1 MKKFAIMKNCILSI
15 LVVMSMMIMPMT
27 VLAASTDGVVVT
39 NGIVTGYTGTDTA
52 VAIPDTAKSI
62 AANAFAGKKI
72 SSIIIPSSIESIG
85 EGAFKNC
92 TSLSSVT
99 IPGSVTS
106 MGTGVFAGCSGLS
119 SVSLQASVYGIPD
132 DTFNG
137 CGSLSSVGTS
147 SNISTIGARAFK
159 GCSSLATMSVPS
171 GVTNIG
177 SEAFANCTA
186 LSGISIPASTT
197 SISTD
202 AFNGCVSLTTIKV
215 DSSNGTYASD
225 GGCLYNGSCTKLLI
239 VPAGK
244 SSIALNSS
252 VKTIGAGSFK
262 GCTGITTLTL
272 PSSTT
277 TIESGAFA
285 GSGINTI
292 TIPSAVTSIA
302 DQSGW
307 IPELIYGYTKTTADE
322 YASARNI
329 VFYPLDGNLDETDT
343 DSNAIPGLGNFITA
357 DDDDGELDYGDDDED
372 DDDFVDLDTKP
383 SSDKGN
389 GGYSNTT
396 GNTHK
401 SDKTPKTGE
410 FLNARIWICI
420 AIGLVGV
427 AFFIVAMIKRKNRD

>member
-1 MKKFAIMKNCILSI
+1 MKKFAKIKISILSLFVI
-15 LVVMSMMIMPMT
+15 MSMVIMPMT
-27 VLAASTDGVVVT
+27 VLAASTEGVVVKD
-39 NGIVTGYTGTDTA
+39 GVVTGYTGTDTA

-62 AANAFAGKKI
+62 AAGAFAGKKI
-72 SSIIIPSSIESIG
+72 SSVIIPSSIESIG

-92 TSLSSVT
+92 TSLNSVT

-106 MGTGVFAGCSGLS
+106 MGTGVFAGCSALS
-119 SVSLQASVYGIPD
+119 SVSLQASIYGIPD
-132 DTFNG
+132 DTFSG

-147 SNISTIGARAFK
+147 SNISSIGSRAFK
-159 GCSSLATMSVPS
+159 GCSSLATMSVPG

-177 SEAFANCTA
+177 SEAFANCSA

-197 SISTD
+197 SIATD
-202 AFNGCVSLTTIKV
+202 AFRGCASLNTIKV
-215 DSSNGTYASD
+215 DSGNGTYASD

-244 SSIALNSS
+244 SNIALNSS
-252 VKTIGAGSFK
+252 VKTIGAGSFN

-277 TIESGAFA
+277 IIESGAFA

-302 DQSGW
+302 DQGGW
-307 IPELIYGYTKTTADE
+307 TPELIYGYTKTTADE
-322 YASARNI
+322 YASSRNI

-343 DSNAIPGLGNFITA
+343 DSGAIPGLGNFITA
-357 DDDDGELDYGDDDED
+357 DDDEDDGELDYGGDDED
-372 DDDFVDLDTKP
+372 DFEDIDTKP
-383 SSDKGN
+383 SKGN

-396 GNTHK
+396 GNSHK
-401 SDKTPKTGE
+401 SDKTPKTGD

-420 AIGLVGV
+420 AIGLVGM
-427 AFFIVAMIKRKNRD
+427 AFFIVAAIKRKNKD